1 MGKMLLYG
9 APLRHYTAPA
19 EGPTTQAVR
28 RISMLFER
36 ELFDGYTAEQF
47 AAADM
52 PELSAAFRE
61 FAEQLPP
68 GALGEWSEGRNSR

>member
-1 MGKMLLYG
+1 MLLYG